1 MPTEHEFKYV
11 ISLDLVREYTEDQL
25 KVVCSEHRVIEQGV
39 ALHGPGSYLRIRR
52 SVTKTGTQW
61 FMTFKLKD
69 ADRTIEIEN
78 PIDQR
83 DANDLWRRCYW
94 KLKKDRYIYVEN
106 GLKWEIDLFKD
117 GDRVYFIL
125 AEVELAEDAPRPKKM
140 PAFLKRHLL
149 YEVPL
154 TDDRCSNKR
163 LGDVEYASKLY
174 DTLIRQGVKDGYR
187 NKDEGHTEA
196 VPEGLR
202 PCG

>member
-11 ISLDLVREYTEDQL
+11 ISLELTKEYTEDQL
-25 KVVCSEHRVIEQGV
+25 KVVCSEHRAIEQGV
-39 ALHGPGSYLRIRR
+39 LLHGPGSYLRIRR
-52 SVTKTGTQW
+52 STTKAGVQN

-69 ADRTIEIEN
+69 ADRTIEVEQ
-78 PIDQR
+78 PLDVR
-83 DANDLWRRCYW
+83 DAADLWRRCYF
-94 KLKKDRYIYVEN
+94 KLKKDRYIYAEN

-125 AEVELAEDAPRPKKM
+125 AEVELPEDAPRPKKM

-174 DTLIRQGVKDGYR
+174 EQLTKQGVKDGYR
-187 NKDEGHTEA
+187 NIEQDK
-196 VPEGLR
+196 VPKGL
-202 PCG
+202 